1 LSIHEPGF
9 HVTALDELVFHAVGR
24 PEEQFRDVLWS
35 LKSMGEL
42 TDSVTALFDPDAK
55 PRDTGDLGYFL
66 FGSSSLTDLVL
77 DEIHQ
82 APPEHRF
89 RSINWW
95 TADPKILYNI
105 LQADGHINP
114 TMIRQQLSKQPGG
127 SLNTLAEMYFFNVPG
142 CPDTMGGLLSKRA
155 DFQDWRMLVCWLLR
169 GMESEELS
177 ISKSIGWAQLLT
189 PLFAG
194 LEGSVNFWKV
204 SPRLIKQGTYRL
216 QRSLALWLEDLKAA
230 GIDLQKYGQQ
240 ETRLLR
246 EESGGNFAKWNDI
259 GERRGRPRLASFRY
273 GPEPEDWELVWEE
286 VFVEDFVGD
295 FFSFAELPPLIP
307 GAWVD

>member
-1 LSIHEPGF
+1 ML
-9 HVTALDELVFHAVGR
+9 ALHAVYR
-24 PEEQFRDVLWS
+24 PEEGFRDVLWS

-42 TDSVTALFDPDAK
+42 TDSVTALFDPDAE
-55 PRDTGDLGYFL
+55 PRDTGDLGYYL

-77 DEIHQ
+77 DEIRQ

-95 TADPKILYNI
+95 SADPKLLYNM

-114 TMIRQQLSKQPGG
+114 NMIRQQLWKQPGG
-127 SLNTLAEMYFFNVPG
+127 SLNTLAKMYFFNVPC
-142 CPDTMGGLLSKRA
+142 CPDTMGGSLGKRA
-155 DFQDWRMLVCWLLR
+155 DFQDWRILVCWLLR

-177 ISKSIGWAQLLT
+177 IPKSSGWRRRLIT

-194 LEGSVNFWKV
+194 LEGGVDFWKL
-204 SPRLIKQGTYRL
+204 SPRSIKLAKNRL
-216 QRSLALWLEDLKAA
+216 QQCLVFWLEDLKAV

-246 EESGGNFAKWNDI
+246 EDSGWDFAEWNNSR
-259 GERRGRPRLASFRY
+259 ERRGRPRLASFRY
-273 GPEPEDWELVWEE
+273 GPEPEDWRLVWEE
-286 VFVEDFVGD
+286 VFLEDFVGD
-295 FFSFAELPPLIP
+295 FFSFAELPPSMP